1 MLELEE
7 TTVSAVESLESNID
21 STIQEA
27 SQFLTTLEGYI
38 PKIEAF
44 FINAI
49 LAVIVFLIGRFVI
62 KRVMKVMKHVIER
75 SRIDVGIRRFL
86 LSLLQVGLYI
96 LLIVIICGVC
106 GIQSAS
112 FVAVIGSGGVAI
124 SLAMQ
129 GALSNL
135 AGGVTILLV
144 RPFQVGDYILE
155 EMNNGVEGTVQK
167 IDLFYTQLLTV
178 DHKTIMIPNGTLT
191 GSRIINVTSRAK
203 RRVDF
208 SIGISY
214 QADIDYAKKVMWEVI
229 HSNEFV
235 LQEEDNRIIVKALE
249 ASQVTLEAR
258 VWVETEHYWDVMFY
272 LNEHV
277 KKSFDAQGVEI
288 PYNQLDVHL
297 IQDAPNET

>member
-214 QADIDYAKKVMWEVI
+214 QADIDHAKEVMWEVI
-229 HSNEFV
+229 RSNEFI
-235 LQEEDNRIIVKALE
+235 LQAEDNRIIVKALE

-277 KKSFDAQGVEI
+277 KKNFDAQGVEI